1 MTDHQQPVLVYNR
14 IDQNRRNTVALL
26 AFVPLLLLP
35 FAAGIVV
42 YMLPW
47 LLLVIGPQLALS
59 AGLSH
64 QLLIE
69 HPLAFEVLATITA
82 AAIVLGI
89 MTAETLWNVSL
100 FRSAM
105 LRATGA
111 TPLSREREPDLWRIV
126 ENLCIGAGLP
136 LPRLYLVDSPVP
148 NAFATG
154 TDPAHASL
162 GITQG
167 LLELLDRR
175 ELEGVIAH
183 ELSHIGNQDTR
194 LSTAVAAVIA
204 SLRLPIGIVTGI
216 SRALGVFRA
225 GLGALFLFVFFGFVA
240 LMSTMSVAS
249 LDYLSF
255 VDVPRWVLWRQ
266 VFVTVAPWY
275 VLLGAPAIGL
285 FVRQAISRQR
295 EFLADADAVVLTRDP
310 EGLALALAKI
320 GAWSGPKTFNVGPA
334 AAHLCIADPL
344 PTDTPWWDTI
354 FPCHPSMQARIAL
367 LSRMGNGIP
376 DSTLQVAAK
385 TGAMAGQQAVYDA
398 LPVSVEYQ
406 KPRIRVRGWTPSGKT
421 SGSAAGISTQRHN
434 PGGTPLYEKAD
445 GWSNV
450 LGNLPDRAVVTL
462 CGTEGHFLRVT
473 TTDGVVGYISQSAR
487 AHVIAHVPS

>member
-1 MTDHQQPVLVYNR
+1 
-14 IDQNRRNTVALL
+14 VA
-26 AFVPLLLLP
+26 
-35 FAAGIVV
+35 
-42 YMLPW
+42 
-47 LLLVIGPQLALS
+47 
-59 AGLSH
+59 
-64 QLLIE
+64 
-69 HPLAFEVLATITA
+69 
-82 AAIVLGI
+82 
-89 MTAETLWNVSL
+89 
-100 FRSAM
+100 
-105 LRATGA
+105 
-111 TPLSREREPDLWRIV
+111 
-126 ENLCIGAGLP
+126 
-136 LPRLYLVDSPVP
+136 
-148 NAFATG
+148 
-154 TDPAHASL
+154 
-162 GITQG
+162 
-167 LLELLDRR
+167 LLDRR

-204 SLRLPIGIVTGI
+204 SLRLPISIVTGI
-216 SRALGVFRA
+216 SRALGVFRV

-240 LMSTMSVAS
+240 LMSVMSVAS
-249 LDYLSF
+249 MDYLSS

-320 GAWSGPKTFNVGPA
+320 GAWSGPKTFKVGPA

-376 DSTLQVAAK
+376 ESTLQVAAK

-421 SGSAAGISTQRHN
+421 SGSAAGISAQRHN

-450 LGNLPDRAVVTL
+450 LGNLPERAVVTL

-487 AHVIAHVPS
+487 AHVTAHVPS

>member
-1 MTDHQQPVLVYNR
+1 MTHHQQPVLVYNR

-69 HPLAFEVLATITA
+69 HPLAFEVLATVTA

-89 MTAETLWNVSL
+89 MMAETLWNIWL
-100 FRSAM
+100 YRTAM
-105 LRATGA
+105 LRVTGA
-111 TPLSREREPDLWRIV
+111 MPLSREKEPDLWGIV

-162 GITQG
+162 GITHG

-194 LSTAVAAVIA
+194 LSTAVAGVIA

-216 SRALGVFRA
+216 YRALGGFRL
-225 GLGALFLFVFFGFVA
+225 GLGPAFLLVFFGFLCLISA
-240 LMSTMSVAS
+240 MSAAS
-249 LDYLSF
+249 MDYLSSF
-255 VDVPRWVLWRQ
+255 EVPRWVLWRQ

-275 VLLGAPAIGL
+275 VLFGRRVVGSKNVQRRAGGGASLHRGSVANGYSMVGHDFSVSPI
-285 FVRQAISRQR
+285 
-295 EFLADADAVVLTRDP
+295 DA
-310 EGLALALAKI
+310 
-320 GAWSGPKTFNVGPA
+320 GA
-334 AAHLCIADPL
+334 H
-344 PTDTPWWDTI
+344 
-354 FPCHPSMQARIAL
+354 
-367 LSRMGNGIP
+367 
-376 DSTLQVAAK
+376 
-385 TGAMAGQQAVYDA
+385 
-398 LPVSVEYQ
+398 
-406 KPRIRVRGWTPSGKT
+406 
-421 SGSAAGISTQRHN
+421 
-434 PGGTPLYEKAD
+434 
-445 GWSNV
+445 
-450 LGNLPDRAVVTL
+450 RAVVQNGQRDPRIDVAGRGQDRSDGGSAGCLRCLARLGGIPETADSCARL
-462 CGTEGHFLRVT
+462 DAERQDIRIGRWHLDSAPQSRRHASIREGRRMVEC
-473 TTDGVVGYISQSAR
+473 AR
-487 AHVIAHVPS
+487 